1 MSVRKVAAEAAGPG
15 LAINVGN
22 TRVALGVFG
31 PNGLLGTFR
40 LASRIDR
47 SADEVQGLVTPFLEP
62 FAPLLDGAWCGV
74 ASVVPARTPR
84 YQALARSWTGSEPY
98 LVRGDR
104 APGLFVD
111 VPDPAAVGGDR
122 IANAAAAG
130 EWSSLPCIVVDLGT
144 ATHLEVVTSGPT
156 FIGGVIAPGVS
167 TAAEALFTGTARLAA
182 VELEMPEHVLG
193 RTTREC
199 LQSGIF
205 HGAVAQ
211 IEGLV
216 RAVRKE
222 LVEQGY
228 AGSGRQAAS
237 GRASAEKASSER
249 APSARAAKGRP
260 AKAASA
266 PKGRSGQAVSVLTT
280 GGLAPVFAP
289 ESSLLRRVVPELTL
303 QGIAILARRAA
314 LEAAA
319 TRGR

>member
-104 APGLFVD
+104 APGLLVD

-182 VELEMPEHVLG
+182 VELERPEQVLG

-222 LVEQGY
+222 LVDQGY
-228 AGSGRQAAS
+228 AGSGRAAAGGATGKAAS
-237 GRASAEKASSER
+237 R
-249 APSARAAKGRP
+249 RAAK
-260 AKAASA
+260 AKGAQAAET
-266 PKGRSGQAVSVLTT
+266 KGRNGQAVSVLTT

-289 ESSLLRRVVPELTL
+289 ESTLLRRVIPELTL

-319 TRGR
+319 ARSR